1 MSCTSMHQKGFLHK
15 FFNFL
20 NVCWIYGDI
29 PKVWRTAVVIPIH
42 KIRDINNPVNYRRI
56 SLLNTGYRIDSK
68 IIAKRLTVIV
78 EALLLEEQNGFRK
91 GRSCMDCIFSAS
103 EIIEKHREINIPTYI
118 AFIDFNRPLTLWT
131 KINYGLL
138 CQVKEF

>member
-1 MSCTSMHQKGFLHK
+1 M
-15 FFNFL
+15 NFL

-29 PKVWRTAVVIPIH
+29 PKECRTAVVIPIH
-42 KIRDINNPVNYRRI
+42 WKGDKNNPVNYRGF
-56 SLLNTGYRIDSK
+56 SLLNTGYKIYWK
-68 IIAKRLTVIV
+68 IIAKRLTEIA
-78 EALLLEEQNGFRK
+78 ESLLLEEQNGFRK
-91 GRSCMDCIFSAS
+91 SRSCMDCIFSAS
-103 EIIEKHREINIPTYI
+103 QIIEKQREFNIPTYI